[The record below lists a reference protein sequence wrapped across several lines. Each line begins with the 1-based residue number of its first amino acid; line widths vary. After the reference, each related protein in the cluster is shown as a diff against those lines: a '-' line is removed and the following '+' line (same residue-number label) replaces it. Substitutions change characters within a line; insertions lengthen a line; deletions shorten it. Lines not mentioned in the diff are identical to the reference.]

1 LDRGGVTGLE
11 ILGLTMTVQGR
22 SEAVKPMCQQ
32 RDTRRKVR
40 KEVTSQVPASWTLS
54 PQQQAFLDSFAEDDA
69 KKQ

>member
-1 LDRGGVTGLE
+1 
-11 ILGLTMTVQGR
+11 MTVQGR

-54 PQQQAFLDSFAEDDA
+54 PQQQAFIDSFAEDDA

>member
-1 LDRGGVTGLE
+1 
-11 ILGLTMTVQGR
+11 MTVQGR

-40 KEVTSQVPASWTLS
+40 KAVTDHIPVSWTLS
-54 PQQQAFLDSFAEDDA
+54 PQQQAFIDSFAEDDT